1 MKNAIYFMPKALF
14 VLKIFSFLS
23 WHFGHHEKRFEK
35 KAKVLILKFMSLRTG
50 KQIITIQMLRNI
62 SRSKDIKAMKM
73 GQFIEYNMGRI
84 FLEKNMQKLN
94 QED

>member
-1 MKNAIYFMPKALF
+1 
-14 VLKIFSFLS
+14 
-23 WHFGHHEKRFEK
+23 
-35 KAKVLILKFMSLRTG
+35 MSLRTG

-84 FLEKNMQKLN
+84 FFEKNMQKLN